1 MDANG
6 LKLAKK
12 FGPNAAPSASSGF
25 DPFATE
31 PEFEFMSKL
40 NGRRPVPAMV
50 VLNVLSGDARLGAI
64 MVPPG

>member
-12 FGPNAAPSASSGF
+12 FGPNAAPIESSGF
-25 DPFATE
+25 DPFATD

-40 NGRRPVPAMV
+40 NGRRPAPATI
-50 VLNVLSGDARLGAI
+50 VLNVLSGDVRLGAI

>member
-12 FGPNAAPSASSGF
+12 FGPDASPPEASGF
-25 DPFATE
+25 DPFVTE
-31 PEFEFMSKL
+31 AEFEFMSKL
-40 NGRRPVPAMV
+40 NSRRPVPATV